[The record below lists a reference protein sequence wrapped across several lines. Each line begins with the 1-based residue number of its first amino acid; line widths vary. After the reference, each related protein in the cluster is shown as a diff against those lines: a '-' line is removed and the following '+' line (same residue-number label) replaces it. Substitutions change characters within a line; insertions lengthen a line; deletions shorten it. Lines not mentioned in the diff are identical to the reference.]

1 MTTAPKFVPDNNT
14 PAAAPP
20 EVPQWCVDAAKDIDI
35 ALRYEKPEPY
45 SVSLVAEVIARH
57 APRPEKP
64 ATATAGEREER
75 FDCETCGVGSYLPSG
90 RCDHCDSFRDDL
102 LRHVPQSYVPASQTA
117 TAAEAGEPEATT
129 KWPRYFE
136 PVNARGLTYRRIVD
150 GACARPLFADGASDR
165 PFEICLDQLAANP
178 DFVETDAEGN
188 ALKQH

>member
-64 ATATAGEREER
+64 ATATAGEAR
-75 FDCETCGVGSYLPSG
+75 
-90 RCDHCDSFRDDL
+90 
-102 LRHVPQSYVPASQTA
+102 
-117 TAAEAGEPEATT
+117 EPEATT